1 MEVTFTPSMVLETKK
16 VFLYRGQPVT
26 VDHTVH
32 YPPDTQACIFRLR
45 NRRRRHWLEKAEPA
59 REDEVEEELDFVRRL
74 DAAGEAMRAVG
85 GDARD
90 REER

>member
-1 MEVTFTPSMVLETKK
+1 MVLETKK

-45 NRRRRHWLEKAEPA
+45 NRLEKAKPA
-59 REDEVEEELDFVRRL
+59 REDEVEVEEELDFVRRL